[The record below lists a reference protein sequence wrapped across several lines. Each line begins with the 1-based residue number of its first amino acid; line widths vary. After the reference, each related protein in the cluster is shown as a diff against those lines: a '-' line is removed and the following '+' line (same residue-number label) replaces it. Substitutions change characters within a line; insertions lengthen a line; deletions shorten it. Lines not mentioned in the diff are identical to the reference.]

1 MNMSLTQELKNPS
14 SPISKWF
21 SSKYHQG
28 VGNIILHHNQM
39 MQRSPILK
47 PIDGTD
53 FPLVGNAVTYSL
65 RQFIAAK
72 QNSRSWVNNTL
83 AGKAAD
89 KLGINQVAKFCSKN
103 SNSLEENALKTLIL
117 GGLENY
123 YRSLKTHE
131 IIQPFLNRKDKRLNV
146 TQEYIEQWLP
156 SIQDV
161 SQISEQLPHIWNSI
175 EPIINFEKTTAISN
189 ATFTLSSLLH
199 ADCQLI
205 IDNAIIDVRTTA
217 KRQPF
222 TLNNFYQ
229 QLSYLLFDSEDE
241 YKLTR
246 LAWVYTRQKVALSYN
261 VNQLF
266 KDINSTRKDFR
277 QMIESNYGSGKFK
290 HNQLAASPD

>member
-1 MNMSLTQELKNPS
+1 MSLTKELNNPT

-21 SSKYHQG
+21 SNKYHQG

-39 MQRSPILK
+39 MQRTPILK
-47 PIDGTD
+47 PISGTY
-53 FPLVGNAVTYSL
+53 FPLVGNAITYSL

-72 QNSRSWVNNTL
+72 QNNKSWVANTL
-83 AGKAAD
+83 AGKMAN
-89 KLGINQVAKFCSKN
+89 KLGIEKVAKFCSKN
-103 SNSLEENALKTLIL
+103 NNHLEENALKMLIL

-123 YRSLKTHE
+123 YRSSKTHE
-131 IIQPFLNRKDKRLNV
+131 IIQPFLSRKNERLSLS
-146 TQEYIEQWLP
+146 QEYIERWLP

-161 SQISEQLPHIWNSI
+161 SQISAQLPHIWSSI
-175 EPIINFEKTTAISN
+175 EPMINLEKKTAISN
-189 ATFTLSSLLH
+189 ATFTLSSLVH

-241 YKLTR
+241 YRLNKLT
-246 LAWVYTRQKVALSYN
+246 WIYTRQKVAFSYD
-261 VNQLF
+261 VSQLF
-266 KDINSTRKDFR
+266 KDINSTRRDFK
-277 QMIESNYGSGKFK
+277 QMIECSYENSKFRY
-290 HNQLAASPD
+290 NNVTTLPNL